1 MNVWF
6 LLLVFITVGCF
17 AAWLSINHKFGA
29 GLDAGR
35 EELIQANLW
44 YLVCP
49 FAKWVV
55 VCKAQM
61 C

>member
-17 AAWLSINHKFGA
+17 GAGLSISHKFGVGLAA
-29 GLDAGR
+29 GG
-35 EELIQANLW
+35 EELIQVNLW
-44 YLVCP
+44 YLACP
-49 FAKWVV
+49 FAKFAV